1 MKKLIFFI
9 SLLLPFISF
18 SQSDTIEIISKISDI
33 CVFYKGAQVSRT
45 AAINLPKGQHQIV
58 LKKLSFELSEQSIQV
73 KNIPNAQI
81 LSVKTQASSLSTKEK
96 QPIKDVQ
103 KNIEEKEQ
111 KIRILLAKQQ
121 VYEKENQILWD
132 NRMLGTDQKGL
143 SVLQLKEAA
152 DFYRSRLN
160 EIAQENLHIQ
170 KEIKAEREGIQE
182 LNKKINEIKVEI
194 EKPYTEI
201 LVTIDCDKAIVSTI
215 NFSYFVASA
224 GWIPYYDFR
233 VDEVADP
240 LAIVYNANVFQSTGE
255 DWKNIKLKLSNT
267 DPLLKTSKP
276 ELYRW
281 YLEQNR
287 KQSVDRETFS
297 SKAGEIRG
305 KVMDKETKEPIPFAN
320 IVLMQDGK
328 QIGGRASDFDGNYL
342 IKPIQPSYYSIRC
355 TYVGY
360 KPMEIK
366 NIQINKDK
374 ITFLDISMEENTNTL
389 EALEVVDYKVPLIS
403 RDETSTMTTFSSQD
417 IARMPGRSAE
427 SVTATLGGVSFRG
440 GRDDE
445 GSTEYV
451 DGVKIK
457 SQELQTTN
465 FISND
470 LQRNIS
476 NLEYVIESPYS
487 ILSDGKDYAI
497 RIKETKMPVDYHYLA
512 VPKMDADPFLMCN
525 LINWQNLNLLD
536 AKYNIFFKGTFVG
549 ESILNTNE
557 ASDTLKISLGR
568 DKNLYISRTGIKEIN
583 DKKVNGDNIKETIGW
598 NITVKNTKPY
608 PIHITVEDQYP
619 ITERKSIDIKLNEA
633 IDAKVETQTGKLSWD
648 LVLQANEKKELKFN
662 YSVKYPKYI
671 SINAD

>member
-18 SQSDTIEIISKISDI
+18 SQSDTIEINSKISDI

-170 KEIKAEREGIQE
+170 KEIKAEQEGIQE
-182 LNKKINEIKVEI
+182 LNKKINELKVEI

-287 KQSVDRETFS
+287 KQTVTRETFS
-297 SKAGEIRG
+297 LTGSVLKG

-320 IVLMQDGK
+320 IVIEQGGK
-328 QIGGRASDFDGNYL
+328 MFGGTTTDFDGNYL
-342 IKPIQPSYYSIRC
+342 IKPIQPGYYSIRC

-360 KPMEIK
+360 KPLEIK

-374 ITFLDISMEENTNTL
+374 ITFLDISMEQTATTL
-389 EALEVVDYKVPLIS
+389 ETFTVVDYKVPLID
-403 RDETSTMTTFSSQD
+403 RDQTSSGSTFTSED
-417 IARMPGRSAE
+417 FRRMPGRSVE
-427 SVTATLGGVSFRG
+427 SVVATMGGVSNER
-440 GRDDE
+440 E
-445 GSTEYV
+445 NSSLT
-451 DGVKIK
+451 
-457 SQELQTTN
+457 TTN

-470 LQRNIS
+470 LQRNIN

-583 DKKVNGDNIKETIGW
+583 DKKVNGDNIKETVGW
-598 NITVKNTKPY
+598 NITVKNT
-608 PIHITVEDQYP
+608 
-619 ITERKSIDIKLNEA
+619 
-633 IDAKVETQTGKLSWD
+633 
-648 LVLQANEKKELKFN
+648 
-662 YSVKYPKYI
+662 
-671 SINAD
+671 

>member
-1 MKKLIFFI
+1 MKKLFFFI

-18 SQSDTIEIISKISDI
+18 SQSDTIEINSKISDI

-58 LKKLSFELSEQSIQV
+58 LIKLSFELSEQSIQV

-170 KEIKAEREGIQE
+170 KEIKAEQEGIQE
-182 LNKKINEIKVEI
+182 LNKKINELKVEI

-287 KQSVDRETFS
+287 KQTVTRETFS
-297 SKAGEIRG
+297 LTGSVLKG

-320 IVLMQDGK
+320 IAIEQGGK
-328 QIGGRASDFDGNYL
+328 MFGGTTTDFDGNYL
-342 IKPIQPSYYSIRC
+342 IKPIQPGYYSIRC

-360 KPMEIK
+360 KPLEIK

-374 ITFLDISMEENTNTL
+374 ITFLDISMEQTVTTL
-389 EALEVVDYKVPLIS
+389 ETFTVVDYKVPLID
-403 RDETSTMTTFSSQD
+403 RDQTSSGSTFTSED
-417 IARMPGRSAE
+417 FRRMPGRSVE
-427 SVTATLGGVSFRG
+427 SVVATMGGVSNER
-440 GRDDE
+440 E
-445 GSTEYV
+445 NSSLT
-451 DGVKIK
+451 
-457 SQELQTTN
+457 TTN

-470 LQRNIS
+470 LQRNIN

-633 IDAKVETQTGKLSWD
+633 IDAKVEALTGKLSWD
-648 LVLQANEKKELKFN
+648 LILQANEKKELKFN